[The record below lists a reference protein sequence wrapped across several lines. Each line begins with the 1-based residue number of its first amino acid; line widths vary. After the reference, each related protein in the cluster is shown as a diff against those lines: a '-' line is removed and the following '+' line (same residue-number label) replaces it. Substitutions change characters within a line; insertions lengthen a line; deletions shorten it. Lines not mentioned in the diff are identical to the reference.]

1 MDWETTTVF
10 KYSGG
15 IQEGRSQI
23 KPGGVVVKP
32 ISALLR
38 HPGATYLETMISS
51 LRENKIK

>member
-1 MDWETTTVF
+1 VDWERTTVF

-15 IQEGRSQI
+15 IQEGRSRI

-38 HPGATYLETMISS
+38 HPGGYISETMISS